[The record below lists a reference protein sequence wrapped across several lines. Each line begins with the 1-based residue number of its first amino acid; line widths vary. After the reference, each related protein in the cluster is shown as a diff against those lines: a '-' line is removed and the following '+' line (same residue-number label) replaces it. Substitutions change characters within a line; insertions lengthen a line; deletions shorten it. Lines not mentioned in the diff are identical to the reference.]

1 MNAPEDYL
9 YTKEHEWVSQDDA
22 TLITVGITDYA
33 QEALGSL
40 VLVELPE
47 EGEDVTKDE
56 PFGIVESPKS
66 VSDLFAPVSGKVAEV
81 NQVVIEAP
89 AIINED
95 PYNEGWLL
103 KIEIEDAAD
112 LEDLMNAEEYLEYVS
127 ALDEQEL

>member
-1 MNAPEDYL
+1 MNVPKDYF

-56 PFGIVESPKS
+56 AFGIVESPKA
-66 VSDLFAPVSGKVAEV
+66 VSDLFAPVSGKVADV
-81 NQVVIEAP
+81 NQTVFEAP

-95 PYNEGWLL
+95 PYGEGWLL
-103 KIEIEDAAD
+103 KIEIEDNTD
-112 LEDLMNAEEYLEYVS
+112 LEDLMSAEEYIEYVT